1 MSSEPQKTLG
11 VLAGAGEFS
20 RLMAEGARRAGY
32 RIVGVGFRGAEEADF
47 IALCDEYT
55 RCRVGELDAP
65 AAFFHKHA
73 VTDCVLVGQI
83 KPSCI
88 YTMWPDASARRIL
101 GTLDRRNA
109 HTIFTAICQFIAGH
123 GIRVLPSTTF
133 MEDCM
138 PSAGPIAGPSIS
150 EEQFQLAHR
159 GMCYARDIAALDIGQ
174 SLVMQGENVLC
185 VEGYKGTNECI
196 AQSAN
201 SPLDE
206 EKILCKI
213 TKSGHDM
220 RFDVP
225 CIGLSTLRHCHKAGI
240 RIIVLEANKTIMFQA
255 KKIKSFCEENSISLL
270 AITRPEEEEADD
282 KQIPCI
288 KEGLNDTEHAKQLAQ
303 ILTARGIGQS
313 AIVCDGVIITVGDM
327 QGVEKAIQRASTYM
341 RKLRLARL
349 INGILHFLL
358 GFKKSG
364 KSAPI
369 LLSSTEPLNAA
380 QLKAARKAHISIV

>member
-1 MSSEPQKTLG
+1 MSSEPQKILG
-11 VLAGAGEFS
+11 ILAGAGEFS
-20 RLMAEGARRAGY
+20 RLMAEGARRAGC
-32 RIVGVGFRGAEEADF
+32 RIIGVGFRGAEEADF

-65 AAFFHKHA
+65 AAFFHQHA

-101 GTLDRRNA
+101 ATLDRRNA
-109 HTIFTAICQFIAGH
+109 HTIFTAICHFIAGH

-133 MEDCM
+133 MEDYM
-138 PSAGPIAGPSIS
+138 PSEGHIAGPPIS
-150 EEQFQLAHR
+150 EKLFQHAHR
-159 GMCYARDIAALDIGQ
+159 GMRYARDIAALDIGQ
-174 SLVMQGENVLC
+174 CLVMQGEKVLC
-185 VEGYKGTNECI
+185 VEGYKGTNECV
-196 AQSAN
+196 AQSAK
-201 SPLDE
+201 SPLLD

-225 CIGLSTLRHCHKAGI
+225 CIGLSTLRHCHQAGI
-240 RIIVLEANKTIMFQA
+240 KTIAIEADKTIMFQA
-255 KKIKSFCEENSISLL
+255 EKIKSFCDEKGISLL
-270 AITRPEEEEADD
+270 ALPRPEEEDETNLRL
-282 KQIPCI
+282 P
-288 KEGLNDTEHAKQLAQ
+288 EGLNDKEHAQQLAR

-313 AIVCDGVIITVGDM
+313 AIVCDGVVITVGDM

-358 GFKKSG
+358 RFKKSG
-364 KSAPI
+364 KTAPI

-380 QLKAARKAHISIV
+380 QLKAARKAHIIVAE